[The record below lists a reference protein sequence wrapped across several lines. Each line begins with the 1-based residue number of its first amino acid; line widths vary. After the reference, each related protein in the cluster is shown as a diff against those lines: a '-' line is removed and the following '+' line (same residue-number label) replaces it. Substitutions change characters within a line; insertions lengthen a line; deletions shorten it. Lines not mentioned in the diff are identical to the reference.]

1 MMRIYNIYDFN
12 VGDFIYLRGGEFTT
26 INPYYFDTAV
36 FWSLYSLRVG
46 IAEVIQ
52 LGEDVFTNRRVLKCK
67 IPNVPEGFEIAYQGD
82 TALLVEDFDNEKQVI

>member
-1 MMRIYNIYDFN
+1 MKRIDIND
-12 VGDFIYLRGGEFTT
+12 VKAGDFIYLRGGEFTT

-46 IAEVIQ
+46 IAEVIS
-52 LGEDVFTNRRVLKCK
+52 LGEDVFTNSRVLKCK

-82 TALLVEDFDNEKQVI
+82 TALLVEDSDNEEQFI